1 MGASINH
8 VDMDGR
14 RQPNV
19 HIAMRIRLRYLEKWP
34 TKGGGEIVKN
44 VQKLSTWFMDDSYL
58 EISSI
63 VYTFLLLCD
72 ITMQQ

>member
-14 RQPNV
+14 GQLNV
-19 HIAMRIRLRYLEKWP
+19 HIAMRISLRYLVKWP
-34 TKGGGEIVKN
+34 TKGGGIAKN

-63 VYTFLLLCD
+63 VYTFLLLFD
-72 ITMQQ
+72 IAMQQ